1 MYRCTELHTFFNA
14 PNENKDNCENLNIT
28 NIKWFNLRNT
38 PSHFPTGP
46 SPPIH
51 LLTSE
56 DDSSTGADE
65 VESDAKAGKSKN
77 NTTEEN
83 LPIAEVVNVEGDEL
97 CAIGPRMAENLIV
110 EDTKDDN
117 NNDDVL

>member
-1 MYRCTELHTFFNA
+1 M
-14 PNENKDNCENLNIT
+14 PNENKDNGQKFILKNINWLNLQ
-28 NIKWFNLRNT
+28 NT

-51 LLTSE
+51 LQTSE

-65 VESDAKAGKSKN
+65 VESDTKTGKSTN
-77 NTTEEN
+77 DTTEEN

>member
-1 MYRCTELHTFFNA
+1 MGARWTNVA
-14 PNENKDNCENLNIT
+14 VPNSSLNFHIPAVRWLNLQ
-28 NIKWFNLRNT
+28 NT

-51 LLTSE
+51 LQTSE
-56 DDSSTGADE
+56 DNRTTGANE
-65 VESDAKAGKSKN
+65 AESDAKTGK
-77 NTTEEN
+77 TTYDTTDEN